1 MAGRRSAAGD
11 ALTELVL
18 KVFRLNGRFLAI
30 AEQISAGTGLS
41 AARWQVLG
49 AVLPEP
55 LSVAGVARNMGL
67 TRQSVQRLADAL
79 VEDGLCEYRVNP
91 AHQRAKFLAP
101 TRAGWAAIARLRPVQ
116 ANWANRVAKRVG
128 ESSLTAANRAADAI
142 LAALDEPTGPAQPSA
157 RRAASAHGPLKGSG
171 VGHQT
176 ASARHGRK
184 RE

>member
-1 MAGRRSAAGD
+1 MREQRSAAGD

-18 KVFRLNGRFLAI
+18 KVFRLNGRFLAV

-67 TRQSVQRLADAL
+67 ARQSVQRLADAL

-101 TRAGWAAIARLRPVQ
+101 TSAGWAAIARLRPVQ
-116 ANWANRVAKRVG
+116 AHWANRVGKRVG
-128 ESSLTAANRAADAI
+128 EASLSAANRAADAI
-142 LAALDEPTGPAQPSA
+142 LAALDEPSALVQSSASRTVPARSRLKSGG
-157 RRAASAHGPLKGSG
+157 RRARSG
-171 VGHQT
+171 
-176 ASARHGRK
+176 
-184 RE
+184 